1 MDQTESFLAPAQESN
16 GRTANDGPLRVCL
29 ISLAGELFA
38 VDLKNVREVFEVEGI
53 TPVPGMPAVLAGVAN
68 LRGVVMPLVDL
79 RRLMGLPASGPA
91 PRYAVVIRHESQQI
105 AVLVD
110 QVPEIRTVHND
121 ELLPAPARTSH
132 GGTPFVTAILR
143 LEDRIGGMV
152 EVPTLLAQVETGGV

>member
-1 MDQTESFLAPAQESN
+1 MDHNEGVLAPIQEHD
-16 GRTANDGPLRVCL
+16 GRPRADGPLRVCL
-29 ISLAGELFA
+29 ISLSGEFFA
-38 VDLKNVREVFEVEGI
+38 IDLRNVREVFEVEGV

-79 RRLMGLPASGPA
+79 RRLLGLPVSGPT
-91 PRYAVVIRHESQQI
+91 PRFAVVIRHESQQI

-110 QVPEIRTVHND
+110 QVPEIRTVQND
-121 ELLPAPARTSH
+121 ELLPAPARSAQSS
-132 GGTPFVTAILR
+132 TPFVTAILR